1 MKKFFVSFVA
11 MLAMA
16 VSFVSCSDDVEDVI
30 TAGSLVG
37 NYKGTAEISL
47 DMGEGRDPKKI
58 GRYSTTA
65 TITTINENSIKVAI
79 EGFGSG
85 QYAMPSFEIP
95 SCKVDGVN
103 GRTALFY
110 GSDFGFNNNGVMY
123 AASMQG
129 LYSKG
134 EVQFVLLVRPGGASA
149 INVII
154 YLKK

>member
-1 MKKFFVSFVA
+1 
-11 MLAMA
+11 
-16 VSFVSCSDDVEDVI
+16 E
-30 TAGSLVG
+30 
-37 NYKGTAEISL
+37 
-47 DMGEGRDPKKI
+47 PKKV

-103 GRTALFY
+103 DRTALFY
-110 GSDFGFNNNGVMY
+110 GSDFGFNNNGVIY
-123 AASMQG
+123 TASIQG

-134 EVQFVLLVRPGGASA
+134 EAQFVLLVKSGSLPSA